1 MRTSAL
7 FRSMRSYGLSLTTLL
22 LSSTLLADDL
32 TDSNSLVCYG
42 WSASVCSIEG
52 ECENTAPWQLDMP
65 DFLRL
70 DLRARIVTSTET
82 APEERVTEIQT
93 LVRENG
99 TIVLQGR
106 QGERAFSWLIV
117 EATGEG
123 TLTMSTPGEGI
134 TVFTLCTPTENL

>member
-1 MRTSAL
+1 MQNQAV
-7 FRSMRSYGLSLTTLL
+7 FGSMRSAGVVLAALL
-22 LSSTLLADDL
+22 LSSALLADDL
-32 TDSNSLVCYG
+32 TDSDSLVCYG
-42 WSASVCSIEG
+42 WSAFVCSIEG
-52 ECENTAPWQLDMP
+52 ECEATAPWQLDMP

-70 DLRARIVTSTET
+70 DLRARVVTSTET
-82 APEERVTEIQT
+82 APEERETEIQT

-106 QGERAFSWLIV
+106 EGERAYSWLIV

-134 TVFTLCTPTENL
+134 TVFTLCTPAENL

>member
-1 MRTSAL
+1 
-7 FRSMRSYGLSLTTLL
+7 
-22 LSSTLLADDL
+22 
-32 TDSNSLVCYG
+32 
-42 WSASVCSIEG
+42 
-52 ECENTAPWQLDMP
+52 MP

-70 DLRARIVTSTET
+70 DLRARVVTSTET

-123 TLTMSTPGEGI
+123 TLTMSTPGEGVTI
-134 TVFTLCTPTENL
+134 FTLCTPTENL